1 MENIYLLLKTN
12 VIIFFLFTG
21 KIFHSIPALQV
32 EWRAQPPPPKRGKL
46 EVLMGRTSECEL
58 GNINEMSR
66 SGENGQ
72 MMARTL
78 LRRVKNPAM
87 KGGSQKE
94 NMVLKL
100 ERLWRF
106 FFLIKNILYS

>member
-1 MENIYLLLKTN
+1 
-12 VIIFFLFTG
+12 
-21 KIFHSIPALQV
+21 
-32 EWRAQPPPPKRGKL
+32 
-46 EVLMGRTSECEL
+46 MGRTSECEL

-72 MMARTL
+72 MTAMTL

-94 NMVLKL
+94 DMVLKL
-100 ERLWRF
+100 ERLWSFF
-106 FFLIKNILYS
+106 FFLIKNILYSYLQNVYQIGK